1 MSVGRFFATTLTRVE
16 LVPANVT
23 VSAGV
28 AARLGTFVVP
38 LGMMFAWGR
47 GSDLGLEDTEG
58 RILIDVRDAGV
69 APGLVLNGLLRL
81 VANNP
86 LGQEAHVYWEGR
98 TEQCRLG
105 ATILRDRM
113 ILPAQDPVV
122 PAGFSLS
129 IVFVPDTGGVVGSAN
144 TVVLVDARRARQLGD

>member
-1 MSVGRFFATTLTRVE
+1 MTIGRFFATTLTRAE

-28 AARLGTFVVP
+28 AARLGTFLVP
-38 LGMMFAWGR
+38 LGMIFAWGR
-47 GSDLGLEDTEG
+47 GADMGLEDTEG
-58 RILIDVRDAGV
+58 RILIDVRDTA
-69 APGLVLNGLLRL
+69 ASPGGMLQGLIRL

-105 ATILRDRM
+105 AAVLRDRM
-113 ILPAQDPVV
+113 ILPAQDPVI

-129 IVFVPDTGGVVGSAN
+129 IVFVPDTAGVVGSAN
-144 TVVLVDARRARQLGD
+144 TVVLIDARRARQLGD